1 MLAQFLESRGVPRQT
16 SQLGVLGLAGVV
28 LGSVMFLDHFHV
40 EESLEL
46 FYVLPVVIAATV
58 LNRWTTLLAALICTL
73 ARDFLSI
80 GLTPIELALDFAM
93 AFLAYGSAG
102 LLVTEV
108 SRNRRAAL
116 AAYSRLK
123 MEEELRR
130 RAQDQLRILVESS
143 PAAIVTLNHRAEVLA
158 ANRAA
163 HGMLGF
169 EESASL
175 IGVSV
180 ADHIP
185 VLAGALLVKHAEDL
199 HVSSTSWAKRA
210 NGSHFPV
217 SVWFSTYQDQGE
229 RRLAGIL
236 VDVSEEVRDR
246 EHETMRYIASSNRLL
261 AGAVSHEIRNLC
273 SAVSVVTSNLR
284 RRPEIATDADFGAL
298 NTLVES
304 LARIAAFDLGNDR
317 DPGASRLDVTTVL
330 EELAVVIEADWAE
343 IGGQVRWEVHPMLP
357 FVRGDHHALLG
368 VFLNVAQNS
377 LRAVQQGGRAQ
388 LTIRAEVSGERVTIR
403 MEDQGPGVEDPSK
416 LFQPF
421 WQNADGAGLGLY
433 VSRAVL
439 RGFGGDIVHVPA
451 PQGCRFDITLLTCQ
465 ADDAAGAR

>member
-1 MLAQFLESRGVPRQT
+1 MLAQFLETRGVSRQA
-16 SQLGVLGLAGVV
+16 SRIGVLGLAGVV
-28 LGSVMFLDHFHV
+28 LGAVMFLDHFHV

-58 LNRWTTLLAALICTL
+58 LNLWPTLLAALTCTL
-73 ARDFLSI
+73 ARDFLTI
-80 GLTPIELALDFAM
+80 GLAPIELALDFAM

-102 LLVTEV
+102 MLVTEM

-143 PAAIVTLNHRAEVLA
+143 PAAIVTLNQRAEVLA

-169 EESASL
+169 DEPGSL

-185 VLAGALLVKHAEDL
+185 VFSGALLVKHAEDM
-199 HVSSTSWAKRA
+199 HVSSTSWGKRA

-261 AGAVSHEIRNLC
+261 AGAVAHEIRNLC

-284 RRPEIATDADFGAL
+284 RRPEVAADADFGAL
-298 NTLVES
+298 STLVES

-317 DPGASRLDVTTVL
+317 DPGTSRLDVTTVL
-330 EELAVVIEADWAE
+330 EELAIVIEPDWCD
-343 IGGQVRWEVHPMLP
+343 IGGKIRWDVPPMLP
-357 FVRGDHHALLG
+357 LVHAGHHALLG

-377 LRAVQQGGRAQ
+377 LRAVQQGGRAH
-388 LTIRAEVSGERVTIR
+388 LTIQATVSDERVTIS
-403 MEDQGPGVEDPSK
+403 MEDQGPGAEDPSK

-421 WQNADGAGLGLY
+421 WQSADGTGLGLY

-439 RGFGGDIVHVPA
+439 RGFGGEIVHVPA
-451 PQGCRFDITLLTCQ
+451 PQGCRFDISLLTCQ
-465 ADDAAGAR
+465 ADDAAGAG